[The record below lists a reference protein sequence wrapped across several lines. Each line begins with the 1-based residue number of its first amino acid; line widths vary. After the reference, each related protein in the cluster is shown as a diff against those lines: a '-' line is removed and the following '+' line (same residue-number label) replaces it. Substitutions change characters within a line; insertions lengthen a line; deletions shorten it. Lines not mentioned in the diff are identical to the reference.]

1 MSSNFK
7 LWYGSTLYT
16 KYMVVSDCAKI
27 VIKTAVLE
35 SEPQILVAIW
45 QRKQKDYTRERERER
60 ERKRDSVER

>member
-1 MSSNFK
+1 
-7 LWYGSTLYT
+7 
-16 KYMVVSDCAKI
+16 MVVSDCAKI